1 MDPKRYR
8 NMSKSGRGYCRFR
21 CMIRFAIES
30 IRAGDSCVGV
40 GPVDVDGRTMR
51 SEVRVSARDDR
62 SGDE

>member
-1 MDPKRYR
+1 M
-8 NMSKSGRGYCRFR
+8 
-21 CMIRFAIES
+21 
-30 IRAGDSCVGV
+30 GV